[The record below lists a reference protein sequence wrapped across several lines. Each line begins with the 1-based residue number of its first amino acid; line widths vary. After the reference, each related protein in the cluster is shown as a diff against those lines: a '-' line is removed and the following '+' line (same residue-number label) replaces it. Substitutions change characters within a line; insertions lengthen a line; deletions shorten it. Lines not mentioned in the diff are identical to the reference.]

1 MTSPK
6 PKGQTAENERHQA
19 AQGGV
24 KPKTVGG
31 RSGGEASGS
40 GAGASRGQSGN
51 AAKQGSGASSPNRTA
66 KKG

>member
-19 AQGGV
+19 PQGGV

-31 RSGGEASGS
+31 RTGGEASSS
-40 GAGASRGQSGN
+40 GAAGQSGN
-51 AAKQGSGASSPNRTA
+51 AAKQGSGSSPSRA